1 MREIPDQVTLETT
14 HYHLPL
20 VITTTMTTTI
30 DHVVEEETK
39 IEVDCEEPTDERDMK
54 NDTATPA
61 AATTTTKTTS
71 MDAASEGAAV
81 TKDDDNG
88 GDAVVQPPPPQIQ
101 MTVAADAPWKDR
113 VWEGT
118 LCVCV

>member
-1 MREIPDQVTLETT
+1 
-14 HYHLPL
+14 
-20 VITTTMTTTI
+20 MTTTTTT

-61 AATTTTKTTS
+61 AVTTIKTTT

-81 TKDDDNG
+81 TNDDNKS
-88 GDAVVQPPPPQIQ
+88 GDAVVQPPSQIQ

-118 LCVCV
+118 LCV